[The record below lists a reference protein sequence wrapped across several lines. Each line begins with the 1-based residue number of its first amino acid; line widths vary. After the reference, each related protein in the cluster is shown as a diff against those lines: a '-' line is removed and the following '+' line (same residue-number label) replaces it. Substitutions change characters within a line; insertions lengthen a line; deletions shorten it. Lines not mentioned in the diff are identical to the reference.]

1 MRISD
6 WSSDVCSSDLSP
18 DVPPKSSVINRSALK
33 TRSLSAGWKGRTQLV
48 DMVPEKFGVG
58 RFTFSLEK
66 VNPTTGGSV
75 KESILLRV
83 SAPLKETVRLRVG
96 LTEAS
101 SYMPQML
108 SSAPP
113 GPIEVRRGKTGVSD

>member
-18 DVPPKSSVINRSALK
+18 DAPPKSSVINRSALK

-66 VNPTTGGSV
+66 VNPTTGEIG
-75 KESILLRV
+75 R
-83 SAPLKETVRLRVG
+83 ARVG
-96 LTEAS
+96 KECVSTCRARWWQDHYKKRQTE
-101 SYMPQML
+101 QTRTINRL
-108 SSAPP
+108 NNNK
-113 GPIEVRRGKTGVSD
+113 R

>member
-6 WSSDVCSSDLSP
+6 WSSDVCSSDLA
-18 DVPPKSSVINRSALK
+18 PPKSSVINRSALK

-83 SAPLKETVRLRVG
+83 QAPLTETVRLRVG

-101 SYMPQML
+101 SSMPQIDRKSTRMN
-108 SSAPP
+108 SSH
-113 GPIEVRRGKTGVSD
+113 